1 MEQIIIQPVDTD
13 TLNGKTNFSSE
24 IKTIILKNGRNCDT
38 TFPSSAQVKQDQTA
52 KKHEH
57 DEEKY
62 LNLIRK
68 ILKDGVTR
76 GDRTGVGTIS
86 IFGAQMRFNLRNQFP
101 LLTTKRVFWRA
112 VVEELLW

>member
-1 MEQIIIQPVDTD
+1 MEQTIIQPVDTD
-13 TLNGKTNFSSE
+13 TLNGKANFSSE
-24 IKTIILKNGRNCDT
+24 IKTIILKNGHNCNT
-38 TFPSSAQVKQDQTA
+38 TLPSAQFKQDQTA
-52 KKHEH
+52 KEQKH

-86 IFGAQMRFNLRNQFP
+86 IFGAQLRFNLRNQFP